1 MSLEIRGFQ
10 AKGFALRSA
19 PHPILSPKEMVY
31 GMGFDA
37 RFARGI
43 YPENRVS
50 AKRFSFISPL
60 VSGET
65 LLEDF
70 AALSTGSVGAGR
82 EIWSTLY
89 TMIY

>member
-43 YPENRVS
+43 FPENRV
-50 AKRFSFISPL
+50 
-60 VSGET
+60 
-65 LLEDF
+65 
-70 AALSTGSVGAGR
+70 
-82 EIWSTLY
+82 
-89 TMIY
+89 